1 MTGRLR
7 RPLGSRILHF
17 ECPPNDWTLASTT
30 RITNL
35 LHFEC
40 PPHRQGPNDLPPGDG
55 PWGAAV
61 AQGDLW
67 GDYEAVGA
75 GERGILCAP
84 EHTGKDGSA
93 NMC

>member
-1 MTGRLR
+1 MNA
-7 RPLGSRILHF
+7 SVDHSD
-17 ECPPNDWTLASTT
+17 DWTLASTT